1 MERRFLGW
9 FSIQGFMGVIVV
21 LYVELGLVLHC
32 TDEYLGTNRCRSVVK
47 RKKNNNFNLLLFRL
61 FSGETQN
68 KYEMLMS
75 CFSFIFDWLVV
86 GYRTEPS
93 LSFISLFV
101 LPRVGNKTTD

>member
-1 MERRFLGW
+1 
-9 FSIQGFMGVIVV
+9 MGVIVV

-47 RKKNNNFNLLLFRL
+47 KKKTTLICFCFRL

-86 GYRTEPS
+86 GYSTEPS

>member
-47 RKKNNNFNLLLFRL
+47 KNKKQLLFA
-61 FSGETQN
+61 
-68 KYEMLMS
+68 
-75 CFSFIFDWLVV
+75 
-86 GYRTEPS
+86 
-93 LSFISLFV
+93 FV
-101 LPRVGNKTTD
+101 SVSSAERHKTNMKC